1 MFKKL
6 FLFPVFWILV
16 VFSAAGCGGNGSC
29 TTEHSYGVN
38 SFTRDVPKTCYK
50 KLAEDDYYKGSNV
63 IPEVIEKAVSEMMK
77 LELVF
82 NKDDCSDSQGNS
94 VECPDFIPKILK
106 MEKLVGCKTY
116 SVDPHTD
123 CDREDPAL
131 FFETGDDYFKILK
144 ESGLHIFKENR
155 WTSECKRFES
165 ESSDGKVLFACMTG
179 CRSYD
184 YYNYCGFSWSEN
196 GSDGSEIKKSV
207 SVWMALV
214 DPNAVEEEPAPDEDS
229 LPDED

>member
-6 FLFPVFWILV
+6 FLFTVFVVLV
-16 VFSAAGCGGNGSC
+16 AFSAAGCGNGSC
-29 TTEHSYGVN
+29 TTAHSYGTN
-38 SFTRDVPKTCYK
+38 SFTKDVSDTCYK
-50 KLAEDDYYKGSNV
+50 KLAGDDFYKGSNV
-63 IPEVIEKAVSEMMK
+63 IPEVIEKAVLEMMK

-82 NKDDCSDSQGNS
+82 NKCLDSNDKT
-94 VECPDFIPKILK
+94 VECPDFIPKSLK
-106 MEKLVGCKTY
+106 MEKLAGCETY
-116 SVDPHTD
+116 TADPHAD
-123 CDREDPAL
+123 CGRELPAL

>member
-94 VECPDFIPKILK
+94 VECPDFIPKSLK

-144 ESGLHIFKENR
+144 ENGLTIYKENGS
-155 WTSECKRFES
+155 TGECKRFES
-165 ESSDGKVLFACMTG
+165 ESSDGKVLFSCWSG
-179 CRSYD
+179 CRYERS
-184 YYNYCGFSWSEN
+184 CGFYWSEN
-196 GSDGSEIKKSV
+196 GSDGTEIKKSA
-207 SVWMALV
+207 SIQMELI

-229 LPDED
+229 LPDEP

>member
-6 FLFPVFWILV
+6 FLFPVFMVLV
-16 VFSAAGCGGNGSC
+16 VFSAAGCGNGSC

-50 KLAEDDYYKGSNV
+50 KLAEDGYYKGSNV
-63 IPEVIEKAVSEMMK
+63 IPEVIEKAVSELMK
-77 LELVF
+77 MKLVF

-94 VECPDFIPKILK
+94 VECPDFIPGSLNL
-106 MEKLVGCKTY
+106 EKLVGCKTY

-144 ESGLHIFKENR
+144 ENGLTIYKENGS
-155 WTSECKRFES
+155 TGECKRFES
-165 ESSDGKVLFACMTG
+165 ESSDGKVLFSCWNG
-179 CRSYD
+179 CRYERS
-184 YYNYCGFSWSEN
+184 CGFYWSEN
-196 GSDGSEIKKSV
+196 GSDGTEIKKSF
-207 SVWMALV
+207 SIQMELI

-229 LPDED
+229 LPDEP